1 MGVLARLLHAASMA
15 RPTSKLAAALRI
27 LDTRKPAL
35 GKRGQW
41 PDLYDLGKCGEY
53 WVVREIGGGYSGR
66 CGEHW
71 VCRRR
76 CHACPE
82 LPFPQ
87 GKLAPKRLGL
97 RIISSKTEAA
107 EASKQQEHLQREQ
120 DCAGNTFPARDER
133 SLFGSAVKY
142 SVIRI
147 NDNGTWEPLILNTSE
162 LGVHAKDL
170 DLLAGNFFIPKRSAI
185 AVRNNQILVRME
197 NVRALICKNH
207 CLLFDAHRPRKGSWK
222 SKQIPEPSQQEVYVA
237 REAFA
242 SLMADHAKQLMQNNQ
257 GHLPFH
263 LRMIECLL
271 DETCSFFHQKVER
284 LKLVAER
291 ILEELTND
299 VSTGGL
305 QRLLPLKRALTEV
318 EHDVR
323 DTHEAMDQI
332 LGSDDTLDALCL
344 RDGQPYSAEGE
355 TQKMCLKKEQQA
367 NKLRQA
373 AADMIV
379 SYQREIDDA
388 GGALEEMRKGMDSAQ
403 EVWELGLDTTR
414 NRIITMN
421 LYISIATVTM
431 SLATVPAS
439 YFGMNLLSGI
449 EGHPHMFYWVVGTT
463 STLAL
468 TCFIGL
474 VFALRVVPTFKDKRR
489 AQDLAALRDLLQ
501 HMDAIDDIFQSVAG
515 KGEGCR
521 MTRDQFE
528 RILKAHST
536 TQFIRKRELDL
547 IFRMFDGNQNRM
559 LETSEW
565 NAVSQK
571 QNRQRWG
578 KDS

>member
-1 MGVLARLLHAASMA
+1 MPRA
-15 RPTSKLAAALRI
+15 TSKLAAILRF
-27 LDTRKPAL
+27 LPT
-35 GKRGQW
+35 GKTAFGRRANLSSFGNRI
-41 PDLYDLGKCGEY
+41 EY
-53 WVVREIGGGYSGR
+53 WVVNEIGGGYSERGGEYWVGR
-66 CGEHW
+66 
-71 VCRRR
+71 RQ
-76 CHACPE
+76 CHASPE
-82 LPFPQ
+82 LAFLE
-87 GKLAPKRLGL
+87 GKLASKRLGL
-97 RIISSKTEAA
+97 RIISSKTEATDV
-107 EASKQQEHLQREQ
+107 SKQEEHPGREQ
-120 DCAGNTFPARDER
+120 GSGGNASSARDER
-133 SLFGSAVKY
+133 SPFGGGVKY

-162 LGVHAKDL
+162 VGVHAKDL

-197 NVRALICKNH
+197 NVRALICETH
-207 CLLFDAHRPRKGSWK
+207 CLLFDAHRPRWSSGDAT
-222 SKQIPEPSQQEVYVA
+222 KQNSGPIQHA

-242 SLMADHAKQLMQNNQ
+242 TLMADHARQLMQNNQ
-257 GHLPFH
+257 NQLPFH
-263 LRMIECLL
+263 LHMIECLL

-284 LKLVAER
+284 LKRVAER
-291 ILEELTND
+291 ILEELTTD

-344 RDGQPYSAEGE
+344 RDGQLFAAEGKTE
-355 TQKMCLKKEQQA
+355 KLSLKKEQQA

-421 LYISIATVTM
+421 LYLSMATVTM

-439 YFGMNLLSGI
+439 YFGMNLRSGI
-449 EGHPHMFYWVVGTT
+449 EDHPNMFYWVLGTT
-463 STLAL
+463 SLL
-468 TCFIGL
+468 SLSCFVGL
-474 VFALRVVPTFKDKRR
+474 IFALRVVPTFKDARR
-489 AQDLAALRDLLQ
+489 AQDLSALRDLLQ

-515 KGEGCR
+515 KGEGSR
-521 MTRDQFE
+521 MTREQFE
-528 RILKAHST
+528 QILKAHST

-547 IFRMFDGNQNRM
+547 IFRMFDGNRDRV

-565 NAVSQK
+565 NALSQK
-571 QNRQRWG
+571 HRSRPSQTWG
-578 KDS
+578 KDL